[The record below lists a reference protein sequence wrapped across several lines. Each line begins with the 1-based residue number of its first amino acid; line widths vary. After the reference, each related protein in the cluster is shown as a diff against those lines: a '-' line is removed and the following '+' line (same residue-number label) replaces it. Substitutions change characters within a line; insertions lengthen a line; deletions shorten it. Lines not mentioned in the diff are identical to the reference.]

1 MKQTFPG
8 FLYAK
13 SLHFGDAPQEGYRTW
28 FSHSTLAPHLRRME
42 SLRDSFCWRTDS
54 NRRHPPVIVVEPIP
68 DGNNVLVIRFSDTG
82 KDSFGRSQTLR
93 MEALLVPA
101 DAAARFW
108 NGTFVAEPDADRAEF
123 HVDVGAPASAFPG
136 FGGKRLVN
144 GNSADFSLDGRAGP
158 FSGEADQHR
167 APSPVSTPLSI
178 PKKKAASRDPM
189 KIPFF
194 IALLALFAS
203 LSVNAWLHF
212 DSSQQREELQSR
224 LSQTESELEN
234 LRAQMAGLERDK
246 KALEVFQRQSNDFES
261 AVASLKHCL
270 SALETIRES
279 MQGRTDDADQG
290 D

>member
-108 NGTFVAEPDADRAEF
+108 NGTFVAEPDADRAE
-123 HVDVGAPASAFPG
+123 
-136 FGGKRLVN
+136 
-144 GNSADFSLDGRAGP
+144 
-158 FSGEADQHR
+158 
-167 APSPVSTPLSI
+167 
-178 PKKKAASRDPM
+178 
-189 KIPFF
+189 
-194 IALLALFAS
+194 
-203 LSVNAWLHF
+203 
-212 DSSQQREELQSR
+212 
-224 LSQTESELEN
+224 
-234 LRAQMAGLERDK
+234 
-246 KALEVFQRQSNDFES
+246 
-261 AVASLKHCL
+261 
-270 SALETIRES
+270 
-279 MQGRTDDADQG
+279 
-290 D
+290 